1 MMEYGN
7 KGNGDTRLGSKK
19 FRRIALFA
27 ISLCIG
33 LVLFHRPIL
42 RGAGHFL
49 APNGSGGAEVLIVE
63 GTQAVKVDAI
73 NAGIRLLADEK
84 AKRMVVVLHQFVKR
98 GQTVAL
104 QEEYGHLLM
113 GESERFGIEKGRF
126 QVILAPIDGHP
137 ITLKEAK
144 FVVDKM
150 SGEGIK
156 SAILLSE
163 GFHTRRSFG
172 VYSQEGTRV
181 SLRIIPS
188 PYFSEY
194 TRDDWW
200 QHTEGVH
207 DFVNELFKLAYYLFR
222 GFISVESLS
231 ATG

>member
-1 MMEYGN
+1 MNTLKPTKLKSN
-7 KGNGDTRLGSKK
+7 KSY
-19 FRRIALFA
+19 RIVLLSMFFC
-27 ISLCIG
+27 LG
-33 LVLFHRPIL
+33 LVLFHQPML
-42 RGAGHFL
+42 KEAGRFL
-49 APNGSGGAEVLIVE
+49 APNGTGVAEVLIVE

-113 GESERFGIEKGRF
+113 GESGRFGIEKGRF
-126 QVILAPIDGHP
+126 QVVLAPIDGHP

-144 FVVDKM
+144 FVVEKM
-150 SGEGIK
+150 SGEGVK

-200 QHTEGVH
+200 QHTEGVR

-231 ATG
+231 VTG